1 MTQNAIF
8 PFRLHSH
15 SVFVLLFTFT
25 RQEEWV
31 LNGNRWQQFTRL
43 YFTSQWQLL
52 CIMWE
57 KSAFEY
63 WAKRR
68 NSMRKSMPT
77 FLSYFWF
84 HIFGFRLSAGV
95 SKSIV
100 ILQKKNTLNAT
111 EKWTEIENSK
121 IRIEWF
127 FCCTAE
133 FLGSDRILF
142 SLSLCQFLSPFHLFS
157 LIFSFCARTFAFND
171 DTFAKRMHSQEW
183 HQRLLCKYFAAKT

>member
-43 YFTSQWQLL
+43 YFTSEWQLL

-100 ILQKKNTLNAT
+100 ILQKKKYFKCHRKVNRNREFQDSNWVVFLLHRWISW
-111 EKWTEIENSK
+111 KWSY
-121 IRIEWF
+121 
-127 FCCTAE
+127 
-133 FLGSDRILF
+133 SVF
-142 SLSLCQFLSPFHLFS
+142 SLTLPISVAVS
-157 LIFSFCARTFAFND
+157 LI
-171 DTFAKRMHSQEW
+171 
-183 HQRLLCKYFAAKT
+183 LV